1 MGTQVEYWE
10 GELGRVVVLG
20 GVSKK
25 DRADAPSGMGVSS
38 MQYFV
43 M

>member
-1 MGTQVEYWE
+1 MEYRE

-25 DRADAPSGMGVSS
+25 DRADAPRGMGVSS

-43 M
+43 L